1 MNGKKVARN
10 SLFGLLCAGMLA
22 TGSCNSVKNAWNGMS
37 QSGQGAAAGGTI
49 GAAVGT
55 GVGALIGGG
64 KGTWIGALVGGALG
78 AGTGA
83 LIGNSMD
90 RQKKAL
96 EEQLGE
102 LKAQQDKNTAAID
115 KNSKDIEDIKVEM
128 VKDRNNLDAIKL
140 VMGDAVLFPTGKYQ
154 LSPAADAT
162 LSRIAYNLKQFPESD
177 ITVVGYTDN
186 TGSQQINDK
195 LSQQRAE
202 SVVDYLEQQGVAA
215 DRLKAIGKGWDDP
228 IASNSTA
235 AGRAQ
240 NRRVEIYITANQ
252 QAIANAEKQSGGN

>member
-1 MNGKKVARN
+1 M
-10 SLFGLLCAGMLA
+10 
-22 TGSCNSVKNAWNGMS
+22 
-37 QSGQGAAAGGTI
+37 
-49 GAAVGT
+49 
-55 GVGALIGGG
+55 
-64 KGTWIGALVGGALG
+64 
-78 AGTGA
+78 
-83 LIGNSMD
+83 
-90 RQKKAL
+90 
-96 EEQLGE
+96 
-102 LKAQQDKNTAAID
+102 
-115 KNSKDIEDIKVEM
+115 
-128 VKDRNNLDAIKL
+128 
-140 VMGDAVLFPTGKYQ
+140 
-154 LSPAADAT
+154 
-162 LSRIAYNLKQFPESD
+162 SRIAYNLKQFPESD

-186 TGSQQINDK
+186 TGSQQVNDK

>member
-1 MNGKKVARN
+1 
-10 SLFGLLCAGMLA
+10 MLA

-128 VKDRNNLDAIKL
+128 VKDRNNLDAIK
-140 VMGDAVLFPTGKYQ
+140 PH
-154 LSPAADAT
+154 
-162 LSRIAYNLKQFPESD
+162 
-177 ITVVGYTDN
+177 
-186 TGSQQINDK
+186 
-195 LSQQRAE
+195 
-202 SVVDYLEQQGVAA
+202 
-215 DRLKAIGKGWDDP
+215 
-228 IASNSTA
+228 
-235 AGRAQ
+235 
-240 NRRVEIYITANQ
+240 RV
-252 QAIANAEKQSGGN
+252 

>member
-1 MNGKKVARN
+1 MKVLKVLGIALIAG
-10 SLFGLLCAGMLA
+10 SILFGETACSSMTQ
-22 TGSCNSVKNAWNGMS
+22 TGK
-37 QSGQGAAAGGTI
+37 GALIGGGG
-49 GAAVGT
+49 GAAVGA
-55 GVGALIGGG
+55 GLGALIGGG
-64 KGTWIGALVGGALG
+64 KGAGIGSAIGAAVG
-78 AGTGA
+78 AGAGA
-83 LIGNSMD
+83 LIGNKMD
-90 RQKKAL
+90 KQKKEL
-96 EEQLGE
+96 QQQLGDQAKVE
-102 LKAQQDKNTAAID
+102 ETTDQNGLKA
-115 KNSKDIEDIKVEM
+115 IKVTF
-128 VKDRNNLDAIKL
+128 DGGI
-140 VMGDAVLFPTGKYQ
+140 LFPTGKYQ

-186 TGSQQINDK
+186 TGSQQVNDK